1 MSRRD
6 GLTTVELMVT
16 LFVAALFILS
26 GYQLYNAVNLRA
38 GNSREMSE
46 ASNIAYRILREQAIY
61 DSSFTKDTSSTCP
74 SSSTLSPTPTL
85 PANTLPNPVVSVYRC
100 YVDTN
105 SDAVMAGTDSDLQR
119 VTVQI
124 EYGNDTP
131 KRKVVHATYVSP
143 S

>member
-1 MSRRD
+1 MSRKD

-105 SDAVMAGTDSDLQR
+105 SDLQR

-131 KRKVVHATYVSP
+131 KRKVIHATYVSP

>member
-1 MSRRD
+1 MGEQTQMNRQD

-46 ASNIAYRILREQAIY
+46 ASNIAYRILRENAVY
-61 DSSFTKDTSSTCP
+61 DSSFTRAPLTICPAST
-74 SSSTLSPTPTL
+74 TLSPSPTL
-85 PANTLPNPVVSVYRC
+85 PTNTLPDPAVAVSRC
-100 YVDTN
+100 WLGA
-105 SDAVMAGTDSDLQR
+105 SGTSDLQR
-119 VTVQI
+119 VTVQV

-131 KRKVVHATYVSP
+131 KRKVVHATYVAP
-143 S
+143 

>member
-85 PANTLPNPVVSVYRC
+85 PLNTLPNPVVSVYRC

-105 SDAVMAGTDSDLQR
+105 SDLQR

-131 KRKVVHATYVSP
+131 KRKVIHATYVSP

>member
-1 MSRRD
+1 MSRKD

-61 DSSFTKDTSSTCP
+61 DNSFTKDTSSTCP

-85 PANTLPNPVVSVYRC
+85 PLNTLPNPVVSVYRC

-105 SDAVMAGTDSDLQR
+105 SDLQR

-131 KRKVVHATYVSP
+131 KRKVIHATYVSP

>member
-1 MSRRD
+1 MSRKD

-105 SDAVMAGTDSDLQR
+105 SDLQR

>member
-105 SDAVMAGTDSDLQR
+105 SDLQR

-131 KRKVVHATYVSP
+131 KRKVIHATYVSP

>member
-1 MSRRD
+1 MSRKD

-85 PANTLPNPVVSVYRC
+85 PLNTLPNPVVSVYRC

-105 SDAVMAGTDSDLQR
+105 SDLQR

>member
-1 MSRRD
+1 MSRKD

-100 YVDTN
+100 YI
-105 SDAVMAGTDSDLQR
+105 GTDSDLQR

-131 KRKVVHATYVSP
+131 KRKVIHATYVSP

>member
-1 MSRRD
+1 MSRKD

-105 SDAVMAGTDSDLQR
+105 SDLQR

-131 KRKVVHATYVSP
+131 RRKVVHATYVSP

>member
-1 MSRRD
+1 MSRKD

-100 YVDTN
+100 YI
-105 SDAVMAGTDSDLQR
+105 STDSDLQR

>member
-1 MSRRD
+1 MSRKD

-85 PANTLPNPVVSVYRC
+85 PLNTLPNPVVSVYRC

-105 SDAVMAGTDSDLQR
+105 SDLQR

-131 KRKVVHATYVSP
+131 KRKVIHATYVSP

>member
-6 GLTTVELMVT
+6 WLTTVELMVT

-105 SDAVMAGTDSDLQR
+105 SDLQR

-131 KRKVVHATYVSP
+131 KRKVIHATYVSP

>member
-1 MSRRD
+1 MSRKD

-61 DSSFTKDTSSTCP
+61 DNSFIKSASTICP
-74 SSSTLSPTPTL
+74 ISSTLSPTPTL
-85 PANTLPNPVVSVYRC
+85 PLNTLPNPVVSVYRC

-105 SDAVMAGTDSDLQR
+105 SDLQR
-119 VTVQI
+119 VTVQL
-124 EYGNDTP
+124 EYGNDTT
-131 KRKVVHATYVSP
+131 KRKRHLNVKQSY
-143 S
+143 